1 MPAITVDNLT
11 KSFGQTVALDD
22 LSFRVEEG
30 EVFGFLGPNG
40 AGKSTTIN
48 IVLDFAR
55 PTAGE
60 ISVLGMDAQ
69 RYSRDIR
76 QRTGVLPE
84 GVELYDRLTAR
95 QHLEFAIDSKN
106 ADDDPEALLERVGLV
121 DAIDRKA
128 GGYSKGMAQRLMLAM
143 ALVGEPDLLILD
155 EPSTGL
161 DPNGARE
168 MRDIVREESERGATV
183 FFSSHIMEQV
193 EAVCDRVG
201 ILRDGKMVAVDSVE
215 DCETPSKAARRS
227 ASPSIGSTTTH
238 CRRSAR
244 FPTSVTP
251 PFRGRTRRRSS
262 SPSTAPRQP
271 SSPRSRIV
279 ASRFGT
285 SRRPK
290 RRSRTS
296 SSRIRPTLGR
306 RCTRDEHRYEYRN
319 GIRGFGRVDLEFDQ
333 PRERPRGR
341 EEGLSG
347 RRPLVAVLGS
357 ECVLLRALGRR
368 YRGAFVLR

>member
-128 GGYSKGMAQRLMLAM
+128 GGYSRGW
-143 ALVGEPDLLILD
+143 
-155 EPSTGL
+155 PSGSCS
-161 DPNGARE
+161 RW
-168 MRDIVREESERGATV
+168 RW
-183 FFSSHIMEQV
+183 
-193 EAVCDRVG
+193 
-201 ILRDGKMVAVDSVE
+201 SV
-215 DCETPSKAARRS
+215 
-227 ASPSIGSTTTH
+227 SPT
-238 CRRSAR
+238 C
-244 FPTSVTP
+244 
-251 PFRGRTRRRSS
+251 
-262 SPSTAPRQP
+262 
-271 SSPRSRIV
+271 
-279 ASRFGT
+279 
-285 SRRPK
+285 
-290 RRSRTS
+290 
-296 SSRIRPTLGR
+296 
-306 RCTRDEHRYEYRN
+306 
-319 GIRGFGRVDLEFDQ
+319 
-333 PRERPRGR
+333 
-341 EEGLSG
+341 
-347 RRPLVAVLGS
+347 
-357 ECVLLRALGRR
+357 
-368 YRGAFVLR
+368 

>member
-60 ISVLGMDAQ
+60 VSVLGMDAQ

-168 MRDIVREESERGATV
+168 MREIVREENERGATV

-201 ILRDGKMVAVDSVE
+201 ILREGEMVAVDSVE
-215 DCETPSKAARRS
+215 GLRDSVEGGTTLRVTVDRIDDDALQAVRS
-227 ASPSIGSTTTH
+227 LPDVSDATVQGQSP
-238 CRRSAR
+238 
-244 FPTSVTP
+244 PTV
-251 PFRGRTRRRSS
+251 
-262 SPSTAPRQP
+262 
-271 SSPRSRIV
+271 V
-279 ASRFGT
+279 
-285 SRRPK
+285 
-290 RRSRTS
+290 
-296 SSRIRPTLGR
+296 
-306 RCTRDEHRYEYRN
+306 
-319 GIRGFGRVDLEFDQ
+319 
-333 PRERPRGR
+333 
-341 EEGLSG
+341 
-347 RRPLVAVLGS
+347 VAVDGS
-357 ECVLLRALGRR
+357 KTAVLSALED
-368 YRGAFVLR
+368 RGIEVRDFETTEASLEDVFQSYTTDAGTEVHAR